1 MLYASFCAR
10 MQQFLARNYPEW
22 FWTSL
27 SRARDLSKVK
37 FFKYSKDTH
46 DTLNPKLIM
55 TYFERKIENY
65 KRRDRKAKQQ
75 APTQGYVNA
84 ERLLNNITSTVTN
97 M

>member
-1 MLYASFCAR
+1 MKL
-10 MQQFLARNYPEW
+10 
-22 FWTSL
+22 
-27 SRARDLSKVK
+27 
-37 FFKYSKDTH
+37 FKCNKDT
-46 DTLNPKLIM
+46 DDSLYPKLIM

-75 APTQGYVNA
+75 VPKQGYVNA

>member
-1 MLYASFCAR
+1 M
-10 MQQFLARNYPEW
+10 N
-22 FWTSL
+22 
-27 SRARDLSKVK
+27 
-37 FFKYSKDTH
+37 FFKCNKDTD
-46 DTLNPKLIM
+46 DTLNPSLIM

-75 APTQGYVNA
+75 VPKQGYVNA

>member
-1 MLYASFCAR
+1 
-10 MQQFLARNYPEW
+10 
-22 FWTSL
+22 
-27 SRARDLSKVK
+27 
-37 FFKYSKDTH
+37 
-46 DTLNPKLIM
+46 M